1 MIQGPE
7 QVLSIHS
14 EFKGSDV
21 PAPYR
26 FLDLTGSHR
35 EIGEALGEL
44 GPRFQRPPWW
54 PPPPDPE
61 FATACRQ
68 QVAHWH
74 PGLLDEYEG
83 YAAAQGLDPIFVW
96 QQVCRTSLRSRP
108 FACSAVAWRA
118 SNRCPFSHA
127 LDPAGGGFWV
137 GRNYDFQPIQ
147 RIRDLVRLRP
157 RDGLASLGMMGSV
170 PGGRYD
176 GVNEA
181 GLFVSLH
188 AVMADA
194 PPPHPGIPFHLIP
207 RILLERYRSAEEAVE
222 ALLRV
227 PHMLPLNF
235 LVVDPQHAYAVE
247 AHPLAVAVREVEG
260 DTLAVTN
267 HYEHPEMRHW
277 QGRRDL
283 RFSIRRKERL
293 ERWIAAGDG
302 SPRERLRE
310 ALSDHEAP
318 ICGHRPGFVT
328 LWSLIADLGHRRI
341 EYALGFPCRTP
352 FVPFPWPEA

>member
-1 MIQGPE
+1 MS
-7 QVLSIHS
+7 L
-14 EFKGSDV
+14 

-26 FLDLTGSHR
+26 FLDLAGSPR
-35 EIGEALGEL
+35 EVGETLGRL
-44 GPRFQRPPWW
+44 SPPFRRPSWW
-54 PPPPDPE
+54 PPAPDLE
-61 FATACRQ
+61 FAEACRRL
-68 QVAHWH
+68 VGRWH
-74 PGLLDEYEG
+74 PSLLEEYEG
-83 YAAAQGLDPIFVW
+83 YAAAQGLDPMRLW

-108 FACSAVAWRA
+108 FACSAVAWR
-118 SNRCPFSHA
+118 
-127 LDPAGGGFWV
+127 DPEGWIWV

-147 RIRDLVRLRP
+147 RIRDLIRLRP
-157 RDGLASLGMMGSV
+157 RDGLASLGMMGSA

-194 PPPHPGIPFHLIP
+194 PPPRPGIPFHLIP
-207 RILLERYRSAEEAVE
+207 RILLERCRTAEEAVE
-222 ALLRV
+222 ALLRM

-235 LVVDPQHAYAVE
+235 LVADPQHVYAVE
-247 AHPLAVAVREVEG
+247 VHPLTVAIREPGG
-260 DTLAVTN
+260 DVMAVTN
-267 HYEHPEMRHW
+267 HYEHPAMRAW

-293 ERWIAAGDG
+293 ERWVAAGGG

-318 ICGHRPGFVT
+318 LCGHRPGFTT

-341 EYALGFPCRTP
+341 EYAMGFPCHTP
-352 FVPFPWPEA
+352 FVPFPWPGPEPATDITLPGVAFMAGQL